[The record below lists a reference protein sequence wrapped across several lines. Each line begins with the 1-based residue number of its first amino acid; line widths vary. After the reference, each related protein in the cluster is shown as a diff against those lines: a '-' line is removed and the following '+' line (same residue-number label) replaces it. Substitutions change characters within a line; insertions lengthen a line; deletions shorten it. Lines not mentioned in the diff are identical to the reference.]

1 MNPSLVTAVAAAQ
14 RQDALA
20 SAAASRRARQARR
33 ARRARRAD
41 AGLGR
46 TGLLGARPVTMPRP
60 RAGNAMAAAASPAGC
75 QPSAALRPA
84 SWR

>member
-1 MNPSLVTAVAAAQ
+1 MSPSLVTAVAAAQ

-33 ARRARRAD
+33 ARRARRGAD
-41 AGLGR
+41 GR
-46 TGLLGARPVTMPRP
+46 PSLLGGRHVTMPSP
-60 RAGNAMAAAASPAGC
+60 SAAAASPAGC
-75 QPSAALRPA
+75 QPSAALRSV

>member
-1 MNPSLVTAVAAAQ
+1 MNPSLTTAVAAAQ

-41 AGLGR
+41 VGLGR
-46 TGLLGARPVTMPRP
+46 TSLLGARPVTMIPKP
-60 RAGNAMAAAASPAGC
+60 AAAAASPAGC
-75 QPSAALRPA
+75 QPSAALRSA
-84 SWR
+84 NWR

>member
-46 TGLLGARPVTMPRP
+46 TGLLGARPVTMPKP
-60 RAGNAMAAAASPAGC
+60 AVAAASPAGC

-84 SWR
+84 NWR

>member
-1 MNPSLVTAVAAAQ
+1 MNPSLTTAVAAAQ

-46 TGLLGARPVTMPRP
+46 TGLLGARHVTMPRT
-60 RAGNAMAAAASPAGC
+60 AAAAASPAGC
-75 QPSAALRPA
+75 QSSAALRPA
-84 SWR
+84 NWR